1 MAIRGSVETS
11 LAELAARVRRRAD
24 GHSGRFLLGIAGPP
38 GAGKSTLARGI
49 RDELNLAAGATI
61 AEVAPMDGFH
71 LTTAQLRAAGFLDR
85 KGEPDT
91 FDTDGYVA
99 LLRIIRDAAPGT
111 PVSWPTY
118 DREIHEPVPGGVV
131 FDHQSIVVTEGNY
144 LLLDDRAHP
153 AWAAVRPLLDES
165 WYLDVPRPIIERRL
179 LRRHIRGGRTPEAAR
194 TKVAHSDLRNAALV
208 ESTRARADLVLRKAG
223 RGYRID

>member
-11 LAELAARVRRRAD
+11 LAELAARVRRRAE
-24 GHSGRFLLGIAGPP
+24 GHPGRFLLGIAGPP

-49 RDELNLAAGATI
+49 RDELNLAAGTAI
-61 AEVAPMDGFH
+61 AEIAPMDGFH
-71 LTTAQLRAAGFLDR
+71 LTNAQLRAAGILDR

-91 FDTDGYVA
+91 FDAAGYVN
-99 LLRIIRDAAPGT
+99 LLRTVRDTAPGT
-111 PVSWPTY
+111 PVPWPTY

-131 FDHQSIVVTEGNY
+131 FDRQTIVVTEGNY

-153 AWAAVRPLLDES
+153 DWSAVRPLLDET
-165 WYLDVPRPIIERRL
+165 WYLDVPRPIIEQRL
-179 LRRHIRGGRTPEAAR
+179 LRRHIRGGRTPEAAKN
-194 TKVAHSDLRNAALV
+194 KVAHSDLRNAALV
-208 ESTRARADLVLRKAG
+208 EATRARADMVLRKAG

>member
-11 LAELAARVRRRAD
+11 LAELAARVRRRAE

-49 RDELNLAAGATI
+49 RDELNLAAGTAI

-71 LTTAQLRAAGFLDR
+71 LTNDRLRAAGVLDR
-85 KGEPDT
+85 KGEPET
-91 FDTDGYVA
+91 FDAEGYVA
-99 LLRIIRDAAPGT
+99 LLRALRDAAPGAAV
-111 PVSWPTY
+111 PWPTY
-118 DREIHEPVPGGVV
+118 DRDLHEPVPGGVV
-131 FDHQSIVVTEGNY
+131 FDHHSIVVTEGNY

-153 AWAAVRPLLDES
+153 GWAAVRPQLDEA
-165 WYLDVPRPIIERRL
+165 WYLDVPRPIIEQRL
-179 LRRHIRGGRTPEAAR
+179 LRRHIRGGRTPAAAR
-194 TKVAHSDLRNAALV
+194 DKVTNSDLRNAVLV
-208 ESTRARADLVLRKAG
+208 ESTRGRADLVLRKAG

>member
-49 RDELNLAAGATI
+49 RDELNLAAGASI

-71 LTTAQLRAAGFLDR
+71 LTNAQLRAAGFLDR

-91 FDTDGYVA
+91 FDIDGYVA
-99 LLRIIRDAAPGT
+99 RLRTVRETEPGT

-118 DREIHEPVPGGVV
+118 DREIHEPVPGGIV
-131 FDHQSIVVTEGNY
+131 FDRQSIVVTEGNY

-153 AWAAVRPLLDES
+153 AWAAVRPLLDET
-165 WYLDVPRPIIERRL
+165 WYLDVPRPIIEQRL
-179 LRRHIRGGRTPEAAR
+179 LRRHIRGGRTLEAAR

-208 ESTRARADLVLRKAG
+208 ESTRTRADLVLRKAG
-223 RGYRID
+223 RRYRID

>member
-24 GHSGRFLLGIAGPP
+24 GHSGRFLLGITGPP

-49 RDELNLAAGATI
+49 RDELNLASGATI

-71 LTTAQLRAAGFLDR
+71 LTNAQLRAAGFLDR

-99 LLRIIRDAAPGT
+99 LLRTIRDTAPGT

-131 FDHQSIVVTEGNY
+131 FDRQSIVVTEGNY

-153 AWAAVRPLLDES
+153 AWAAVRPLLDET
-165 WYLDVPRPIIERRL
+165 WYLDVPRPIIEQRL

-194 TKVAHSDLRNAALV
+194 TKVAASDLRNAALV
-208 ESTRARADLVLRKAG
+208 ESTRTRADLVLRKAG

>member
-11 LAELAARVRRRAD
+11 LAELAARVRRRAE

-49 RDELNLAAGATI
+49 RDELNLAAGTAI

-71 LTTAQLRAAGFLDR
+71 FTNDRLRAAGVLDR
-85 KGEPDT
+85 KGEPET
-91 FDTDGYVA
+91 FDAEGYVA
-99 LLRIIRDAAPGT
+99 LLRALRDAAPGA
-111 PVSWPTY
+111 PVPWPTY
-118 DREIHEPVPGGVV
+118 DRDLHEPVPGGVV
-131 FDHQSIVVTEGNY
+131 FDHHGIVVTEGNY

-153 AWAAVRPLLDES
+153 GWAAVRPQLDEA
-165 WYLDVPRPIIERRL
+165 WYLDVPRPIIEQRL
-179 LRRHIRGGRTPEAAR
+179 LRRHIRGGRTPAAAR
-194 TKVAHSDLRNAALV
+194 DKVTNSDLRNAVLV
-208 ESTRARADLVLRKAG
+208 ESTRGRADLVLRKAG

>member
-49 RDELNLAAGATI
+49 RDELNLAAGTEI

-71 LTTAQLRAAGFLDR
+71 LTNERLRAAGILDR

-91 FDTDGYVA
+91 FDAPGYVE
-99 LLRIIRDAAPGT
+99 LLRTVRDAAPGT
-111 PVSWPTY
+111 PVPWPTY
-118 DREIHEPVPGGVV
+118 DRELHEPVPGGAV
-131 FDHQSIVVTEGNY
+131 FERQSIVVTEGNY
-144 LLLDDRAHP
+144 LLLDDRAYP
-153 AWAAVRPLLDES
+153 AWAAVRPLLDET
-165 WYLDVPRPIIERRL
+165 WYLDVPRPIIEQRL
-179 LRRHIRGGRTPEAAR
+179 LRRHIRGGRTPEAAK

-208 ESTRARADLVLRKAG
+208 ESTRTRADLVLRKAG